1 MDMQEEFLKSFI
13 QKTIQLKYN
22 LVSKIIEAIEIT
34 KGRLIYMFNI
44 KPIKFHWLS
53 SNLTRHLLKIH
64 VKKCWKKL
72 AGKQL
77 NRRNKERE
85 KEEIEIFSSKY

>member
-34 KGRLIYMFNI
+34 KGRLIC
-44 KPIKFHWLS
+44 
-53 SNLTRHLLKIH
+53 LT
-64 VKKCWKKL
+64 
-72 AGKQL
+72 
-77 NRRNKERE
+77 
-85 KEEIEIFSSKY
+85 

>member
-44 KPIKFHWLS
+44 KPIKFHWRS
-53 SNLTRHLLKIH
+53 WNLTRHLLKIH
-64 VKKCWKKL
+64 VKKSWKML

-77 NRRNKERE
+77 NRRNKEQER
-85 KEEIEIFSSKY
+85 EEIEIFSSKY